1 MLSVQS
7 LKISVMVTTTRN
19 NKKLQLKIQYEIVY
33 VKLIPMYKIRQQI
46 KRSNEI
52 YKWNL
57 CKWSTEQ
64 YR

>member
-7 LKISVMVTTTRN
+7 LKIGVMVTTTRN
-19 NKKLQLKIQYEIVY
+19 NKKLQQKIQYEIVY

-52 YKWNL
+52 YK
-57 CKWSTEQ
+57 
-64 YR
+64 